1 MTDLTRDQAYQTLRE
16 AGYFP
21 VLITRCETS
30 GSLEGVI
37 SVTWDVTGYDDGI
50 EQVCTGSTLREAV
63 DSVQGEQP

>member
-1 MTDLTRDQAYQTLRE
+1 MTELTRDQAYQTMRE

-37 SVTWDVTGYDDGI
+37 SVTWDVTGYDDEIGRAH
-50 EQVCTGSTLREAV
+50 V
-63 DSVQGEQP
+63 